1 MDELI
6 LARFGPRAFLRR
18 HFLAGLAG
26 LLAIAGCGASGPAYP
41 IPVEQARTA
50 LERTTIPEE
59 ALGAGVHTSPGR
71 IVGNDVLWYAQ
82 TNDGTRVLQLWA
94 RLSPQG
100 EATLV
105 TVEVQPDG
113 GRLRGGIAKNLAERP
128 AVKRMF
134 AALVRE
140 QVDSALTGRA
150 FALAN
155 VREET
160 AAALNGS
167 QDEFDA
173 GMRAGE
179 AQYQHQRAV
188 AIDRAYNEAGNN

>member
-1 MDELI
+1 MVELMLRPRHTI
-6 LARFGPRAFLRR
+6 AALACVLVLTA
-18 HFLAGLAG
+18 
-26 LLAIAGCGASGPAYP
+26 CGASGPVYQ
-41 IPVEQARTA
+41 IPVEQARTM
-50 LERTTIPEE
+50 LEQTTIPET

-100 EATLV
+100 EATHLA
-105 TVEVQPDG
+105 VEIEPDG

-140 QVDSALTGRA
+140 QVDSTLTGRA
-150 FALAN
+150 FAVAN

-167 QDEFDA
+167 QAEFDA

-179 AQYQHQRAV
+179 AQDQHERAV
-188 AIDRAYNEAGNN
+188 AIDRAYNETGNK